1 MVSVSGVSISHS
13 PRFTSKPHT
22 SFYLPLYSD
31 RSYFSTFLSLSLFV
45 PFSLFIFQRSERR
58 MYPDFES
65 ESSRGHAYV
74 YRACVHVRRVQRVD
88 QAKRIRR
95 VYKGEYRQW
104 RFVSRPS
111 EISCIY
117 EDGNPI
123 GNFARENSEG
133 YEALYTN

>member
-1 MVSVSGVSISHS
+1 
-13 PRFTSKPHT
+13 
-22 SFYLPLYSD
+22 
-31 RSYFSTFLSLSLFV
+31 
-45 PFSLFIFQRSERR
+45 

-117 EDGNPI
+117 EDDNPI